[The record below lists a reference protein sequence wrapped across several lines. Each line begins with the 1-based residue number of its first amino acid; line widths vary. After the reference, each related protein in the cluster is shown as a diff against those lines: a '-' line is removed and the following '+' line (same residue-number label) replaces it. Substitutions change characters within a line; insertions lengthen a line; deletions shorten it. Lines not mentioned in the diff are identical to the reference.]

1 MVRKN
6 STKGLG
12 TVEIITFLFEGEFD
26 DDIDFTYDTNTEVYL
41 SCTAVLNDE
50 MWVLGGNSHEQ
61 QASYEH

>member
-41 SCTAVLNDE
+41 SCTAALNDE